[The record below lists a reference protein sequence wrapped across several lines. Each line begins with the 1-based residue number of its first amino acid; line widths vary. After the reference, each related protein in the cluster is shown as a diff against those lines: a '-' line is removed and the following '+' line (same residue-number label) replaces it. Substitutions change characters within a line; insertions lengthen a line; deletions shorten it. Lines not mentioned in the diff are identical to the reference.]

1 MSKDTKFNILRGVV
15 MASYLEHEE
24 KIELLEFINELEEKE
39 EADSE

>member
-24 KIELLEFINELEEKE
+24 KRELLGFINELEEE
-39 EADSE
+39 EVADSE

>member
-24 KIELLEFINELEEKE
+24 KRELLEFINELEEE
-39 EADSE
+39 VAGNE